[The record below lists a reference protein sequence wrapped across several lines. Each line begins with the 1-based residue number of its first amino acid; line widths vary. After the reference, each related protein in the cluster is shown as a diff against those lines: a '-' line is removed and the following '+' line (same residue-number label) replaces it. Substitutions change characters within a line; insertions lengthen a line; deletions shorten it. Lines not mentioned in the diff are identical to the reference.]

1 MRVCVVFVMEDQA
14 LTAGHVDTTRRS
26 AVRGAGLLAVG
37 LLLAAL
43 GACREEEQG
52 RELHFQKGTYKGQA
66 DTPLGEEAANNLRR
80 RASHQRAP

>member
-1 MRVCVVFVMEDQA
+1 MRVCVVFVMEDQT

-52 RELHFQKGTYKGQA
+52 RELHFHF
-66 DTPLGEEAANNLRR
+66 
-80 RASHQRAP
+80 RALSVRGAGSPSRMVEK